1 MIKTVKGKV
10 ITGVTA
16 FALISGGA
24 VMAST
29 DAGSNLKAW
38 YDAQFGKSTAKVVK
52 DSTDYANGK
61 AGSLYKEYDNLKKE
75 GSGYISTA
83 GNLKTA
89 EGTTNIN
96 SAKDQHID
104 SVQSKETDIQ
114 NYMTS
119 QFDGLFAAAQKIIDE
134 TAQEGYNWANRDLT
148 AQYGKDG
155 SRAASQVETDL
166 GAVKGAAVKELETAI
181 NQAKTEIQAS
191 LDSNTTAT
199 TEQIKK
205 AIDAK
210 IKVMRG
216 EITTL
221 RDNLVAAQK
230 QIIANKAIALE
241 NQAKAEMDSVVA
253 DINR

>member
-38 YDAQFGKSTAKVVK
+38 YDAQFGKSTAKVAK

-83 GNLKTA
+83 GSLKTA

-96 SAKDQHID
+96 SAKDQHIN
-104 SVQSKETDIQ
+104 SVQSKETEIQ

-134 TAQEGYNWANRDLT
+134 TAKEGSKWANQDLT

-155 SRAASQVETDL
+155 LKAASQVETDL